1 MQLKSNSICIS
12 LLYQM
17 EKGEKGIRY
26 VPARLD
32 QSLKAIA
39 IFYSLELSE
48 KESAEFLTPE
58 MKNKVII

>member
-1 MQLKSNSICIS
+1 
-12 LLYQM
+12 M
-17 EKGEKGIRY
+17 EEGEKGIRY

-32 QSLKAIA
+32 QCLKAIA